1 MSPSNIPSN
10 PPLHGLA
17 DTPANNPLNKP
28 PAPLHT
34 TAKPNINK
42 PAKGDGKN
50 NKKYATIWRWHF
62 YAGMFIAPFLLI
74 LSLSALGMLFMANT
88 VGPNNELLTVSKQD
102 TITPVSVQAHSAL
115 SAVPDGTLKQYIAP
129 KSDHNV
135 ALFRVGSET
144 GQTMVAV
151 DPYSAKV
158 IKIAPSDSN
167 LYHTFDNI
175 HSDLLIG
182 KVGDYLLETA
192 ASLTTLL
199 VLTGWYLWWYRRK
212 SITAMLIP
220 DAKLNNKRSTFVTIH
235 ATLGT
240 WLSVL
245 LLLFCVSGMA
255 WAGIWGGKV
264 VQAWSQFPAGKW
276 GNGPMP
282 ASTLPPTH
290 GEALNSSGIKEV
302 PWILELTP
310 MPTSGSTLGEKG
322 IDPSLPIT
330 LDTVDRFARDSGFE
344 GRYQL
349 NLPQGETG
357 VWTLSQDS
365 MSYDTP
371 SPMADR
377 TMHIDRYS
385 GKVLADIRFEDYNA
399 FGKFMAAGNA
409 IHMGTLG
416 LWSLMANVLFCL
428 SVITICISGYVMW
441 WQRRPSK
448 LNTAVTQKSGL
459 NPPPSKGDIPWGLA
473 IILLIVSVIFP
484 TAIIAIV
491 AIAVLDFVIIGRVP
505 VLKRLLK

>member
-1 MSPSNIPSN
+1 MVFKIFDVFKTFDAKMGQIRIIKIPMRGVEYLPCFATDPIELTAVIRQNIGISTHEPVKHSVKS
-10 PPLHGLA
+10 PLHGLA

-28 PAPLHT
+28 LAPLHT

-42 PAKGDGKN
+42 PARGDGKN

-212 SITAMLIP
+212 SIKAMLIP

-282 ASTLPPTH
+282 ASTLP
-290 GEALNSSGIKEV
+290 L
-302 PWILELTP
+302 
-310 MPTSGSTLGEKG
+310 
-322 IDPSLPIT
+322 
-330 LDTVDRFARDSGFE
+330 
-344 GRYQL
+344 
-349 NLPQGETG
+349 
-357 VWTLSQDS
+357 
-365 MSYDTP
+365 
-371 SPMADR
+371 
-377 TMHIDRYS
+377 
-385 GKVLADIRFEDYNA
+385 
-399 FGKFMAAGNA
+399 
-409 IHMGTLG
+409 
-416 LWSLMANVLFCL
+416 
-428 SVITICISGYVMW
+428 
-441 WQRRPSK
+441 
-448 LNTAVTQKSGL
+448 
-459 NPPPSKGDIPWGLA
+459 
-473 IILLIVSVIFP
+473 P
-484 TAIIAIV
+484 TA
-491 AIAVLDFVIIGRVP
+491 
-505 VLKRLLK
+505 RL